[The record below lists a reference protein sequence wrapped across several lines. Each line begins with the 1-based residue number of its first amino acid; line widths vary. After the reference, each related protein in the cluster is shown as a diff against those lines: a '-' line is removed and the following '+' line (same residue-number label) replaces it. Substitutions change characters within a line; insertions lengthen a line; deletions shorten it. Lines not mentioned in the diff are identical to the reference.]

1 MRLVGS
7 REPGLIKELGMV
19 IQTEGLDYI
28 KATWGR
34 EKGSCSSHMR
44 AKAMLANAEGVVKW
58 ARLNHT
64 GHSELSLDLILVIL
78 DSH

>member
-19 IQTEGLDYI
+19 IQTEGLEYT

-34 EKGSCSSHMR
+34 GKGSCGSHMR
-44 AKAMLANAEGVVKW
+44 AKAMLANAEGMVKW
-58 ARLNHT
+58 ARLNHA
-64 GHSELSLDLILVIL
+64 GHSELCL
-78 DSH
+78 